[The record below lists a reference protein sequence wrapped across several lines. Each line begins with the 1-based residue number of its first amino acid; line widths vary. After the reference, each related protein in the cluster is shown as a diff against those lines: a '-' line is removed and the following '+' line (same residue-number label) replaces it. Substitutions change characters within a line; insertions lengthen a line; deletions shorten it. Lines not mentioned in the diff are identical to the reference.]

1 MFWQI
6 SLHSS
11 GVNFFLSAVSHAK
24 EAGRPMLRTSRTHK
38 APAATFEAVEPA
50 AEAMTTDMVEG
61 GRTTQYNA
69 KKEIYIAS

>member
-1 MFWQI
+1 VFWQI

-38 APAATFEAVEPA
+38 AAAAATFEAVEPA
-50 AEAMTTDMVEG
+50 AEAMTTDMVER
-61 GRTTQYNA
+61 GRTTQC
-69 KKEIYIAS
+69 KERDIYIAS

>member
-1 MFWQI
+1 M
-6 SLHSS
+6 
-11 GVNFFLSAVSHAK
+11 SAKVC
-24 EAGRPMLRTSRTHK
+24 RVIVLLRTSRTHK
-38 APAATFEAVEPA
+38 AAATTFEVAEPA